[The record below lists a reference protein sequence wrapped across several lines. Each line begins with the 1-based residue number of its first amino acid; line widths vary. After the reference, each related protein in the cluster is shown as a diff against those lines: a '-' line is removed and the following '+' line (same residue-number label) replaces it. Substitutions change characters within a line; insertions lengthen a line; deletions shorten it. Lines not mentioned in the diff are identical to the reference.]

1 MQASQRF
8 DPLRFLITD
17 AQLNNSVEGKKA
29 ESLYILTGTQ
39 HTTARAT
46 AASCSTCWKQMV
58 QSKFVFAKINIVQL
72 RGLSDRLLQLSQVI
86 IKVFLI
92 KDTKY
97 LLGKY
102 SRDKPLHVLL
112 NVLGTSSE
120 YIFQV
125 RNIINYLIF
134 PVVWHI

>member
-1 MQASQRF
+1 
-8 DPLRFLITD
+8 
-17 AQLNNSVEGKKA
+17 
-29 ESLYILTGTQ
+29 
-39 HTTARAT
+39 
-46 AASCSTCWKQMV
+46 MV